1 MTVGPAAHVVLVV
14 NLVLVGTVAMMA
26 LDAAPARCIDDARGA
41 KLVRPG
47 ILLADV
53 ALFGVVF
60 AKSRVFDSRPG
71 AVGVMLAKY

>member
-1 MTVGPAAHVVLVV
+1 MGV

-26 LDAAPARCIDDARGA
+26 LEAATGSLHRRRLGA
-41 KLVRPG
+41 LNRSG